1 MKTIKEILITIII
14 IQILIEIVCKFGNV
28 NLFLFENLFYVFL
41 TFTSCIFMVLK
52 KNRKPFFD
60 EIDEKEKNENY
71 YTGLIGITLA
81 STLLGVILPKIT
93 QLLLY
98 YIKSINNNDI
108 KTIIFTLAVIF
119 FMRLYINKDKY
130 FIKKKGE

>member
-1 MKTIKEILITIII
+1 MKTIKKILITIII

-60 EIDEKEKNENY
+60 EID
-71 YTGLIGITLA
+71 
-81 STLLGVILPKIT
+81 
-93 QLLLY
+93 
-98 YIKSINNNDI
+98 
-108 KTIIFTLAVIF
+108 
-119 FMRLYINKDKY
+119 
-130 FIKKKGE
+130 KKKKMKIIIQD